1 MTVSEWM
8 RPRIAMQKIKN
19 VSNENTNT
27 KEIDEYHRNC
37 KQQRTAAAW
46 CKTYD
51 IAILKEN
58 LRNWTSGNPKALS
71 AQYILPYGWKV
82 QGGIWMRKLKLRKY
96 HKCLQSGALADCF
109 GITKDPTSCYM
120 FVLRI
125 FGDYLLERYCGYV
138 VVGLITIHKLGLV
151 HGHLHGVSSQQTY
164 GVIPFVAPEILDGN
178 STPTKES
185 DMALTNSI
193 STLIASETGISEIYD
208 NPDPSDLSNQF
219 DAVKKFRF

>member
-58 LRNWTSGNPKALS
+58 LRNWTSGNPS
-71 AQYILPYGWKV
+71 AFSSIYSA
-82 QGGIWMRKLKLRKY
+82 IWMEGPRWNLDEE
-96 HKCLQSGALADCF
+96 A
-109 GITKDPTSCYM
+109 
-120 FVLRI
+120 
-125 FGDYLLERYCGYV
+125 ERYCGYV

-208 NPDPSDLSNQF
+208 NPDPSDLSKQF